1 LWQAHLAA
9 PEYRPWLI
17 IVAGLCIGVMA
28 RWAVMQSINQPVN
41 WRQVRID
48 GLVLMMNGLL
58 AAQFA
63 ELFNLHGTKLGVAA
77 AMFGASST
85 MVFAKLHE
93 TFVSKAVKTAIFI
106 GPNETAAIPAAI
118 PPPVEVHAVG
128 PGSPQ
133 SVSDA
138 TIHIFREIPPAPTD
152 EQIEEYLRRLGNP
165 KEPDK

>member
-1 LWQAHLAA
+1 LWQGYLAA

-17 IVAGLCIGVMA
+17 IAAGLCIGIMA
-28 RWAVMQSINQPVN
+28 RWAVMQSINQPVS

-93 TFVSKAVKTAIFI
+93 TFVTKAVKTAIFI
-106 GPNETAAIPAAI
+106 GPSETAAIPPAI

-128 PGSPQ
+128 QGHAA
-133 SVSDA
+133 DA
-138 TIHIFREIPPAPTD
+138 RPKRHSHLQGHPDRADRRADRGISAPAR
-152 EQIEEYLRRLGNP
+152 QP